1 MNNSFN
7 DAMNKL
13 KNEKD
18 NQIESQKKI
27 FTDKINS
34 LSQLVEESNQLLV
47 AYENELKDLKN
58 KNQKLQYNVKMLTDN
73 NIQLNQIVRDNNEGL
88 KNDINIKEVKY
99 NNNLMNE
106 LPFKDVKSE
115 SYEKF
120 MPHTNTEI
128 KKFNYNENNFGD
140 FNNKNLNGNNNIINN
155 NNNNYNYNTRDD
167 NFIKNT
173 NINNNNNKN
182 NKDYQYNFKYGD
194 NVDNNFNTNNSLNNK
209 NNFNSPIN
217 NDLINNNNNKFE
229 NNTNENNYIN
239 KSNNNS
245 NINKTFSV
253 NQDPLNK
260 TSSFVKD
267 EEKEKGL
274 NKLLSNFNEQKFNLL
289 LGQNNENNTIDFI
302 PVPFNEENK
311 SLNSSH
317 SSRASNKKIPGKI
330 YSAKQSINQSQNQ

>member
-1 MNNSFN
+1 M
-7 DAMNKL
+7 
-13 KNEKD
+13 
-18 NQIESQKKI
+18 
-27 FTDKINS
+27 
-34 LSQLVEESNQLLV
+34 
-47 AYENELKDLKN
+47 
-58 KNQKLQYNVKMLTDN
+58 
-73 NIQLNQIVRDNNEGL
+73 
-88 KNDINIKEVKY
+88 
-99 NNNLMNE
+99 
-106 LPFKDVKSE
+106 
-115 SYEKF
+115 
-120 MPHTNTEI
+120 
-128 KKFNYNENNFGD
+128 
-140 FNNKNLNGNNNIINN
+140 II
-155 NNNNYNYNTRDD
+155 
-167 NFIKNT
+167 
-173 NINNNNNKN
+173 
-182 NKDYQYNFKYGD
+182 YQYNFKYGD